1 MVSSRSVRSRRG
13 ASVAAGHELGAG
25 GVVVVS
31 AVCLAGAA
39 TVQLALTDHLG
50 VFFGVCFVLAMLT
63 AALLVR
69 PSGYFTVGVL
79 PPLLILV
86 ILAAVGAV
94 DPSGIDAPGLADDA
108 GFVQRV
114 IAGVV
119 SQAPALVIGHGV
131 ALGVIGL
138 RVQSAPVRPGR

>member
-1 MVSSRSVRSRRG
+1 VSIRAVRLRRG
-13 ASVAAGHELGAG
+13 ASLAARHELGAG
-25 GVVVVS
+25 AVVVLS
-31 AVCLAGAA
+31 AVCLGGAA

-50 VFFGVCFVLAMLT
+50 VFFGICFVLAALT

-69 PSGYFTVGVL
+69 TSGFFTVGVL
-79 PPLLILV
+79 PPLLMLGIIV
-86 ILAAVGAV
+86 AVGAV
-94 DPSGIDAPGLADDA
+94 APSGIDAPGLADDA
-108 GFVQRV
+108 GFLQRV

-138 RVQSAPVRPGR
+138 RVHSAPSRPRR

>member
-1 MVSSRSVRSRRG
+1 VSSRTVRSRRG
-13 ASVAAGHELGAG
+13 ASFGAGHELGAG
-25 GVVVVS
+25 AVVVVS
-31 AVCLAGAA
+31 TVCLCGAA

-50 VFFGVCFVLAMLT
+50 VFFGICFVLAALT

-69 PSGYFTVGVL
+69 ADGFFTVGVL
-79 PPLLILV
+79 PPLLMLGIV
-86 ILAAVGAV
+86 CAVSAAV
-94 DPSGIDAPGLADDA
+94 PSGIDAPGLADDA
-108 GFVQRV
+108 GFLQRV

-138 RVQSAPVRPGR
+138 RVHSALSRPGR